1 MKRVGWLMVVMA
13 ALVSN
18 TAFAAN
24 YRIMVVT
31 WNGCEAACQ
40 GFQDGLRDRHIEA
53 ELLLRDANKQV
64 STLPG
69 FVAEAQAKKVDLI
82 VTYGTNVSVGMA
94 GTVDEAPRPGID
106 RSIPKVFMVV
116 ADPEGVGLVRSLDAP
131 GRPDVTGTFNRV
143 PETVN
148 IETIRTYQPG
158 FKRLGMLV
166 VRSEKNSLVKRDEME
181 KLGTTLGYAVVTRD
195 VALDASGKADP
206 EDIVAQVRALKDAGA
221 DFIYVGSSSF
231 LREFRDRFTKAA
243 AEAGLPVLS
252 PYEVLVRESDGLI
265 SVSARYEEI
274 GQLAAEQARRILVD
288 GVKAGDLPIARMTRF
303 AVVINMRVAKQI
315 KAIPPIELLQVAE
328 IVN

>member
-1 MKRVGWLMVVMA
+1 MKHLRWLTLVMA
-13 ALVSN
+13 GLMANAVC
-18 TAFAAN
+18 AAD
-24 YRIMVVT
+24 YRVMVVT
-31 WNGCEAACQ
+31 WNGCEAACR
-40 GFQDGLRDRHIEA
+40 GFQDGLRERHVDA
-53 ELLLRDANKQV
+53 ELLLRDAGKQV
-64 STLPG
+64 GTLPG
-69 FVAEAQAKKVDLI
+69 FVAEARAKKVDLI

-94 GTVDEAPRPGID
+94 GTVDEAPRPEIE
-106 RSIPKVFMVV
+106 RTIPKVFMVV

-181 KLGTTLGYAVVTRD
+181 KLGTTLGYTVVTRD
-195 VALDASGKADP
+195 VALDAAGKADP
-206 EDIVAQVRALKDAGA
+206 EDIVAQVHALKAAGV

-231 LREFRDRFTKAA
+231 LREFRDRFTQAA
-243 AEAGLPVLS
+243 VQAGLPVLS

-274 GQLAAEQARRILVD
+274 GQLAAEQARKILVD
-288 GVKAGDLPIARMTRF
+288 RAKAGDLPIARMSRF

-315 KAIPPIELLQVAE
+315 KAIPPMELLQVAE
-328 IVN
+328 TVN